1 MTSEASPQC
10 HDSVPGARSS
20 LIFRNRPSRVR
31 SAPAKLLFGR
41 AHQAVPVRLCGVA
54 SASLGRACRTWTEA
68 TIRPNRPVVSTGAL
82 PWNGHGNG
90 CSSARKRWVP
100 CPAASPPPSPCLL
113 PPPHFYP
120 TPRAPTHP
128 NFSCMHALI
137 SSARACGLSFLCRHL
152 RGATAFGAR
161 AFVDLP
167 NVTGGFGAGGGV
179 PERVLAGR
187 RACSSR

>member
-1 MTSEASPQC
+1 M
-10 HDSVPGARSS
+10 
-20 LIFRNRPSRVR
+20 NRLSRVR
-31 SAPAKLLFGR
+31 SAASKLRGGC
-41 AHQAVPVRLCGVA
+41 AHQAVPVRLRGDA
-54 SASLGRACRTWTEA
+54 SGALGRACSMRTDA
-68 TIRPNRPVVSTGAL
+68 IIRPFRPVVSTGAL

-90 CSSARKRWVP
+90 CSSARKRCVP
-100 CPAASPPPSPCLL
+100 CPTASPPPSPCLL
-113 PPPHFYP
+113 PPPQFYP
-120 TPRAPTHP
+120 TARAPTHP
-128 NFSCMHALI
+128 IFSCTRALT

-167 NVTGGFGAGGGV
+167 NITGGFGAGGGV

>member
-20 LIFRNRPSRVR
+20 LFFVNRLSRVR
-31 SAPAKLLFGR
+31 SAASKLRGGC
-41 AHQAVPVRLCGVA
+41 AHQAVPVRLRGDA
-54 SASLGRACRTWTEA
+54 SEALGRGCSMRTEA
-68 TIRPNRPVVSTGAL
+68 TIRPFRPVVSYGAL

-90 CSSARKRWVP
+90 CSSARKRCAP
-100 CPAASPPPSPCLL
+100 CPAASPPPNPCLL

-128 NFSCMHALI
+128 IFSCTLALI

-152 RGATAFGAR
+152 NGATAFGAR
-161 AFVDLP
+161 AVLDLP
-167 NVTGGFGAGGGV
+167 NVTGEFAAGAGV
-179 PERVLAGR
+179 SGR
-187 RACSSR
+187 L

>member
-20 LIFRNRPSRVR
+20 LFFVNRLSRVR
-31 SAPAKLLFGR
+31 SAASKLRGGC
-41 AHQAVPVRLCGVA
+41 AHQAVPVRLRGDA
-54 SASLGRACRTWTEA
+54 SEALGRGCSTWTEA
-68 TIRPNRPVVSTGAL
+68 TIRPFRPVVSYGAL

-90 CSSARKRWVP
+90 CSSARKRCAP
-100 CPAASPPPSPCLL
+100 CPAASPPPNPCLL

-128 NFSCMHALI
+128 TFSCTRALI

-152 RGATAFGAR
+152 NGATAFGAR
-161 AFVDLP
+161 AVLDLP
-167 NVTGGFGAGGGV
+167 NVTGEFAAGAGV
-179 PERVLAGR
+179 SGR
-187 RACSSR
+187 L